1 MSRWHKVLITRVLVF
16 LCLFLWGCFFSAP
29 VNITGTWIGT
39 MEWTS
44 GPATSFVYPIVLNL
58 VHEDRELTGTVTL
71 LSHATLSFELPLVQG
86 SARSV
91 NMSLVAR
98 GTNPWITPEPTIE
111 FEIEGRFD
119 QTAISGEGT
128 QSIDGTIYEFEWQ
141 AALVTEPVPA
151 SL

>member
-1 MSRWHKVLITRVLVF
+1 MSRWQKAIVARVLTF
-16 LCLFLWGCFFSAP
+16 LCLFLWGCFFSTP

-44 GPATSFVYPIVLNL
+44 GPASGFVYSIVLDL
-58 VHEDRELTGTVTL
+58 VHENRELTGTVTL
-71 LSHATLSFELPLVQG
+71 PSHSSLSFEIPIVQG

-98 GTNPWITPEPTIE
+98 GPNPWITPEPTIE
-111 FEIEGRFD
+111 FEIEG
-119 QTAISGEGT
+119 QYEQAIMSGEGT
-128 QSIDGTIYEFEWQ
+128 QSIDGTTYTFDWQ
-141 AALVTEPVPA
+141 AVLVTEPVPA

>member
-1 MSRWHKVLITRVLVF
+1 MSRWHKALVARVMVF
-16 LCLFLWGCFFSAP
+16 LSLFLWGCFFFAP

-44 GPATSFVYPIVLNL
+44 GPATGFVYPIVLNL
-58 VHEDRELTGTVTL
+58 VHENRELTGTVTL
-71 LSHATLSFELPLVQG
+71 PSHAALSFELPIVQG
-86 SARSV
+86 RARSV
-91 NMSLVAR
+91 TMSLVAQ

-111 FEIEGRFD
+111 FDIEGRFE
-119 QTAISGEGT
+119 QTAMSGEGT
-128 QSIDGTIYEFEWQ
+128 QSIDGTTYEFEWQ